1 MKSATFHLIDKP
13 EQTINMLLSIRKRIC
28 RYTSRVILFCLFILP
43 VQFIFAQDIA
53 KSAKSVLDN
62 TLVMT
67 MLFII
72 VILLLLIFILSNVVR
87 SSMDIY
93 RQKRKDNSPVKTTI
107 ITLLFL
113 LGGSQLMAQTDVVK
127 EGMIGGVSKST
138 FYFMA
143 AVIGVEM
150 LVIFALLFQT
160 RSLLGIK
167 SKWVEWIPQ
176 PGQDTER
183 KSTISWWE
191 KINRFRPVEQEANID
206 LGHNYDGIR
215 ELDNRL
221 PPWWLYG
228 FYLTIIFSGIYLW
241 RMHVVHSAPTS
252 DIEYANA
259 MQAAEEQRQAFL
271 KKSANNIDENS
282 VKYLTAAVDIDAGSK
297 VFQSQ
302 CVACHGK
309 AGEGGVGPNLTDDY
323 WLHGGGVKDIFKTI
337 KYGVPE
343 KGMKKWSEDF
353 SPTQMAQLS
362 SFVKSLQGTNPPNG
376 KDKQGELYTEEGS
389 GAPAESAV
397 NDSTKIGSK

>member
-1 MKSATFHLIDKP
+1 MKSAIFPLIDKP
-13 EQTINMLLSIRKRIC
+13 EQTINMLSSIRKRIS
-28 RYTSRVILFCLFILP
+28 RYTIRVILFCLFVLP
-43 VQFIFAQDIA
+43 AQLIFAQDLA
-53 KSAKSVLDN
+53 KSARSVLDN

-93 RQKRKDNSPVKTTI
+93 RQKQKDNSSIKTTI
-107 ITLLFL
+107 ITVLFL
-113 LGGSQLMAQTDVVK
+113 LGGSQLMAQADPVK
-127 EGMIGGVSKST
+127 EEVIGGVSKST
-138 FYFMA
+138 FYIMA
-143 AVIGVEM
+143 AVIGVEL

-167 SKWVEWIPQ
+167 NKWVDWVPQ
-176 PGQDTER
+176 PGQETER
-183 KSTISWWE
+183 KASINWWE
-191 KINRFRPVEQEANID
+191 KFNRFRPVEQEANID

-228 FYLTIIFSGIYLW
+228 FYLTILFAGVYLW
-241 RMHVVHSAPTS
+241 RMHVVHTAPTS

-259 MQAAEEQRQAFL
+259 VKVAEEQRQAYL
-271 KKSANNIDENS
+271 KKSANNIDESS
-282 VKYLTAAVDIDAGSK
+282 VKFLSAAADLDAGNK
-297 VFQSQ
+297 AFQTQ

-323 WLHGGGVKDIFKTI
+323 WLHGGGVKEIFKTI

-353 SPTQMAQLS
+353 SPMQIAQLTS
-362 SFVKSLQGTNPPNG
+362 YVKSLHGTNPPNG
-376 KDKQGELYTEEGS
+376 KEKQGELYTEEGTS
-389 GAPAESAV
+389 SPAASAV
-397 NDSTKIGSK
+397 GDTTKIGSK